1 MVQRF
6 IASQLASQL
15 SKKLGTEVV
24 ISKVHLGI
32 LNRIII
38 DDFNIT
44 DQKNKKLL
52 LAKRFTVK
60 INYLSLIKGEVNISS
75 IQLFG
80 ADINLYKKDKYSKY
94 NFQFL
99 IDSLQSKD
107 STNNTPLNLQ
117 INSIIIRHGKVAY
130 NILNEPLIK
139 NFLQI
144 MLTLKMLVDTL
155 SSTN

>member
-80 ADINLYKKDKYSKY
+80 ADIKKGFCFKTACSTAG
-94 NFQFL
+94 
-99 IDSLQSKD
+99 SL
-107 STNNTPLNLQ
+107 
-117 INSIIIRHGKVAY
+117 
-130 NILNEPLIK
+130 
-139 NFLQI
+139 
-144 MLTLKMLVDTL
+144 
-155 SSTN
+155 

>member
-38 DDFNIT
+38 DDFNLA

-60 INYLSLIKGEVNISS
+60 INYLSLLKGEVNISNFVFKEDK
-75 IQLFG
+75 IVNNIG
-80 ADINLYKKDKYSKY
+80 KMNIIDIKSKK
-94 NFQFL
+94 
-99 IDSLQSKD
+99 I
-107 STNNTPLNLQ
+107 
-117 INSIIIRHGKVAY
+117 
-130 NILNEPLIK
+130 
-139 NFLQI
+139 
-144 MLTLKMLVDTL
+144 
-155 SSTN
+155 

>member
-52 LAKRFTVK
+52 LA
-60 INYLSLIKGEVNISS
+60 
-75 IQLFG
+75 
-80 ADINLYKKDKYSKY
+80 
-94 NFQFL
+94 
-99 IDSLQSKD
+99 
-107 STNNTPLNLQ
+107 
-117 INSIIIRHGKVAY
+117 
-130 NILNEPLIK
+130 
-139 NFLQI
+139 
-144 MLTLKMLVDTL
+144 
-155 SSTN
+155 

>member
-15 SKKLGTEVV
+15 AKKLGTEVV
-24 ISKVHLGI
+24 ISKVHLGL

-60 INYLSLIKGEVNISS
+60 IN
-75 IQLFG
+75 
-80 ADINLYKKDKYSKY
+80 
-94 NFQFL
+94 
-99 IDSLQSKD
+99 
-107 STNNTPLNLQ
+107 
-117 INSIIIRHGKVAY
+117 
-130 NILNEPLIK
+130 
-139 NFLQI
+139 
-144 MLTLKMLVDTL
+144 
-155 SSTN
+155 